1 MKRVF
6 FIFSI
11 IVLFLSCKKNDDSS
25 VFNIQLKEVTPLSL
39 QQFQENISVEIIYE
53 HPGGFLGLYHPDS
66 LSLSVKD
73 TRLDTPDYFH
83 LIPLSPP
90 NSDISIRG
98 TIIVEI
104 DSPFLFGNS
113 SNETLSYKIRIKDRY
128 GTWSNYVETPEIN
141 VYK

>member
-1 MKRVF
+1 MKRIAFISF
-6 FIFSI
+6 FL
-11 IVLFLSCKKNDDSS
+11 VLFFSCKKEENASE
-25 VFNIQLKEVTPLSL
+25 FNIVLEDVAPLSL
-39 QQFQENISVEIIYE
+39 QQFQENISVQIEYE

-90 NSDISIRG
+90 NSDIDIQG
-98 TIIVEI
+98 IIVIEI
-104 DSPFLFGNS
+104 DAPFLFGNS
-113 SNETLSYKIRIKDRY
+113 NTETLTYKIRIQDRD
-128 GTWSNYVETPEIN
+128 GVWSNYVETPEIN

>member
-1 MKRVF
+1 MNRYSFFF
-6 FIFSI
+6 FII
-11 IVLFLSCKKNDDSS
+11 ILFISCDKSDDSS
-25 VFNIQLKEVTPLSL
+25 VFNIRLQEVNPLNL
-39 QQFQENISVEIIYE
+39 QQFQENISVEIAYE

-90 NSDISIRG
+90 NSQIAIRG
-98 TIIVEI
+98 TILVEI

-113 SNETLSYKIRIKDRY
+113 NTETLTYKIRIKDRD
-128 GTWSNYVETPEIN
+128 GIWSNYVETPTIN